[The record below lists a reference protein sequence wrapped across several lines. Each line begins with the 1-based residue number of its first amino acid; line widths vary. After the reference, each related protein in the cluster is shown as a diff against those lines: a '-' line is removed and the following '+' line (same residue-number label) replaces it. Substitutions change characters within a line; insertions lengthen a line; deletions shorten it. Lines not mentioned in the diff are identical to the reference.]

1 MFQAR
6 REGRHLM
13 RVVMGKDNAGEF
25 QTFWQRTS
33 RACWWVRSREDEEDR
48 KESS

>member
-6 REGRHLM
+6 REGRSVM

-33 RACWWVRSREDEEDR
+33 RAWWVRSGEDEEDG
-48 KESS
+48 KESG